1 MNTGVFFKEIWINSK
16 SRTILAFSAIIMI
29 AVFIR
34 IYYFPYGIPI
44 TMDGLV
50 YFKYAIDVSV
60 LGHLPQTSLTNNG
73 WPTFLSFFF
82 SNVNSE
88 NFLDYMT
95 AQRTVSMLISI
106 LTSIPVYFLCRK
118 FFDYKFALIGV
129 ALFILEPRV
138 IQNSLTG
145 ITEPLFI
152 LCTTTSLALF
162 FSNNKKMI
170 YLAFAVAAL
179 ATLVR
184 YEGVIL
190 FFAIS
195 ILYFIKF
202 RRDYKKILE
211 YGVLLGIFILVLT
224 PMILSTMEIRG
235 EEKIT
240 ASIISGGETFTK
252 EAISSNNSTYHTIS
266 YIINGLT
273 QTSKLLGWS
282 LVPTFILFVP
292 IGIILMFKNKIE
304 EKNLILIPIIVL
316 IIPAFYA
323 YSRGIEEL
331 RYFLV
336 LYPLFCA
343 ISLFAIKQ
351 FFNKIK
357 RRNLFLVLLIIGI
370 IFSSVI
376 FLELKKIDN
385 IHEQEAYEIS
395 KKVVELASA
404 TNSYFPESKYT
415 RVAEMH
421 NQSLIELS
429 NRSLY
434 EFSSG
439 TNPQHYNTLTEL
451 ITKNELSH
459 LVVDGAS
466 NRPTFLNDIFYHE
479 DSFPFLIKVYDSKDD
494 GYNYH
499 VKIFRIDYEK
509 FIPKNE
515 IIMIP

>member
-1 MNTGVFFKEIWINSK
+1 MV
-16 SRTILAFSAIIMI
+16 
-29 AVFIR
+29 
-34 IYYFPYGIPI
+34 
-44 TMDGLV
+44 
-50 YFKYAIDVSV
+50 
-60 LGHLPQTSLTNNG
+60 
-73 WPTFLSFFF
+73 
-82 SNVNSE
+82 
-88 NFLDYMT
+88 
-95 AQRTVSMLISI
+95 
-106 LTSIPVYFLCRK
+106 
-118 FFDYKFALIGV
+118 
-129 ALFILEPRV
+129 
-138 IQNSLTG
+138 
-145 ITEPLFI
+145 
-152 LCTTTSLALF
+152 
-162 FSNNKKMI
+162 
-170 YLAFAVAAL
+170 
-179 ATLVR
+179 
-184 YEGVIL
+184 
-190 FFAIS
+190 
-195 ILYFIKF
+195 
-202 RRDYKKILE
+202 
-211 YGVLLGIFILVLT
+211 
-224 PMILSTMEIRG
+224 LSTMEIRG

-343 ISLFAIKQ
+343 ISLFVIKQ
-351 FFNKIK
+351 FFSKIK
-357 RRNLFLVLLIIGI
+357 SRNLFLALLIIGI

-385 IHEQEAYEIS
+385 THEQEAYEIS

-421 NQSLIELS
+421 NQSLTEIS

-459 LVVDGAS
+459 LVVDGTS
-466 NRPTFLNDIFYHE
+466 NRPPFLNDVFYHE
-479 DSFPFLIKVYDSKDD
+479 DSFPFLMKVYDFKDD

-499 VKIFRIDYEK
+499 VKVFRIDYEK

>member
-1 MNTGVFFKEIWINSK
+1 MNTGIFLKEIWINSK
-16 SRTILAFSAIIMI
+16 SRTILAFSAIVII
-29 AVFIR
+29 ALFIR
-34 IYYFPYGIPI
+34 MYYFPYGIPI

-50 YFKYAIDVSV
+50 YFKYAIDVSI
-60 LGHLPQTSLTNNG
+60 LDSLPQTSLTNNG
-73 WPTFLSFFF
+73 WPTFLSLFF

-95 AQRTVSMLISI
+95 VQRIVSISISI

-118 FFDYKFALIGV
+118 FFGYKFALIGV
-129 ALFILEPRV
+129 ALFVLEPRI

-224 PMILSTMEIRG
+224 PMVLSTMEIRG